1 MSIAGLQAESLK
13 NEAVLFYFKD
23 LAPGHP
29 AYAAFQMLGLRGL
42 FPEWEAR
49 PDERATAGEIQ
60 RWCAMAGIELP
71 KEQDQT
77 RGTFAAALWA
87 DLSNGQ
93 NA

>member
-42 FPEWEAR
+42 FPDWEAR
-49 PDERATAGEIQ
+49 PDEIVSLEDQERWSGCLAIKLSGLPAGKI
-60 RWCAMAGIELP
+60 P
-71 KEQDQT
+71 T
-77 RGTFAAALWA
+77 RGELV
-87 DLSNGQ
+87 SNLRERLQ
-93 NA
+93 EP